1 MELSRTKNVTDPNNN
16 VHDEDIFSSW
26 NKDIDNDTKQTF
38 DNNSKEKSNSN
49 KKQTEYTLPGVLHFL
64 QSEWRRYE
72 RDRNE
77 WEIER
82 AEMKARI
89 ALLEGERRGIETMK
103 INLMRRVKM
112 LEFALR
118 QERSKYLAGIPS
130 IQPLARESSTVST
143 TANEEGLQN
152 NTQSTFGLSQ
162 TSDQSSQHRGPSS
175 SRDPN
180 YRIKSREILK
190 ACLQEIDY
198 LTNAATSNPS
208 VSNRLLSHP
217 TGLNGINTTRPI
229 PNHRDSAIWVG
240 GNSTAHNGMP
250 PKRLGNVA
258 IRPSRPAPTTPSILP
273 ILPTNSS
280 SPPLD
285 NPFPPREG
293 LEAVSSEQD
302 EGSFFPRSVDK
313 LDKNNGRFSDDD
325 QSSFDYQRNDITP
338 GESTPFGNGIGGLE
352 TNTNVENYFEKDGGT
367 SAFNKSNFDGA
378 WKIQSQSVGRN
389 KIPFQKN
396 ADELK
401 EEEFQLKKFNLSD
414 EKISKLMK
422 NSSKKNQ
429 GILSINTSDPQLDEL
444 SLSVDE
450 VDNTE
455 KLEVDKSQENNSD
468 IKMWRQRFT
477 LKNHLDTVRSVS
489 WHKSELTFASGS
501 EDGTVKLWD
510 LKGPVSFKPTATPDI
525 EPITTYRGHTAAVNS
540 VVIASEQRRCY
551 SASMDSTIRVWN
563 LPSPKRETY
572 GPTDSPLN
580 LTTYIGHTDAIW
592 DLRLFPIR
600 NLNSQFLASA
610 SADGTVK
617 IWNTEVEGSPLK
629 SSWGYYGNNCEIPV
643 NGVRPPIPTSIDF
656 VHNDLK
662 KIAVSFQTS
671 IIRLYDIETG
681 QSIVTFNSDE
691 TYDKTPATQI
701 NRIIVHPTMSLLF
714 SAHEDKYIRIFDV
727 NSGKCN
733 FSMLAHLDSVT
744 TLDID
749 PSGMVLISGGHDS
762 SIRLWDIV
770 STKQCVQE
778 FVSHRRK
785 SDEGVLCVEYHP
797 SLPWIASGE
806 SFE

>member
-1 MELSRTKNVTDPNNN
+1 MA
-16 VHDEDIFSSW
+16 
-26 NKDIDNDTKQTF
+26 QTYGQQQQPMQQ
-38 DNNSKEKSNSN
+38 S
-49 KKQTEYTLPGVLHFL
+49 QIPEYTLPGVLHFL

-118 QERSKYLAGIPS
+118 QERSKYLAGIS
-130 IQPLARESSTVST
+130 STQPLTRESSTVST

-152 NTQSTFGLSQ
+152 NSQSTTEFSL
-162 TSDQSSQHRGPSS
+162 TSEQSSQQKSLLS

-208 VSNRLLSHP
+208 ISNRLLSHP
-217 TGLNGINTTRPI
+217 TGLNGNNATNQM

-240 GNSTAHNGMP
+240 GNSNTHNGVP

-258 IRPSRPAPTTPSILP
+258 IRPSRPAPTTPPSILP

-285 NPFPPREG
+285 IPFPPREG
-293 LEAVSSEQD
+293 LEIVSPENED
-302 EGSFFPRSVDK
+302 GSFFPKSSGK
-313 LDKNNGRFSDDD
+313 LYKNDERFSDDE
-325 QSSFDYQRNDITP
+325 QPSFDYQGNDIIASGETTP
-338 GESTPFGNGIGGLE
+338 IGNGIGGLE
-352 TNTNVENYFEKDGGT
+352 TNKADENYFEKDVST
-367 SAFNKSNFDGA
+367 PAFNKSGS
-378 WKIQSQSVGRN
+378 WKMQSQITAKN
-389 KIPFQKN
+389 MTAFQKS
-396 ADELK
+396 ADELR
-401 EEEFQLKKFNLSD
+401 EEEYQLTKDVQKKFNLSD

-429 GILSINTSDPQLDEL
+429 GILPINTSDPQLDEL

-450 VDNTE
+450 VDNAE
-455 KLEVDKSQENNSD
+455 KSEVDKLQENNSD
-468 IKMWRQRFT
+468 RKMWRQRFT
-477 LKNHLDTVRSVS
+477 LRSHLDTVRSIS
-489 WHKSELTFASGS
+489 WHKSELMFASGS
-501 EDGTVKLWD
+501 EDGTVKLWN
-510 LKGPVSFKPTATPDI
+510 LKGPISLKPTDVPDI
-525 EPITTYRGHTAAVNS
+525 EPTITYRGHTAAVNS
-540 VVIASEQRRCY
+540 VVIASEQYKCY
-551 SASMDSTIRVWN
+551 SASMDSTIRVWD
-563 LPSPKRETY
+563 LPPPKRDTY
-572 GPTDSPLN
+572 GP
-580 LTTYIGHTDAIW
+580 
-592 DLRLFPIR
+592 
-600 NLNSQFLASA
+600 FLASA

-617 IWNTEVEGSPLK
+617 IWNTETEGSPLK
-629 SSWGYYGNNCEIPV
+629 SSWGYYGNDSELPV

-656 VHNDLK
+656 VHSDLK
-662 KIAVSFQTS
+662 KIAVSFQNS
-671 IIRLYDIETG
+671 IIKLYDIETG

-691 TYDKTPATQI
+691 TYDNTPATQI

-714 SAHEDKYIRIFDV
+714 SAHEDKYIRFFDV

-749 PSGMVLISGGHDS
+749 PSGMILVSGGHDS

-770 STKQCVQE
+770 STRQCVQE

-785 SDEGVLCVEYHP
+785 SDEGVLCVEYHQ
-797 SLPWIASGE
+797 SLPWMASGGADSVE
-806 SFE
+806 YIVTAHKDHNNKSRIHRSSITKAPNSETASASQ